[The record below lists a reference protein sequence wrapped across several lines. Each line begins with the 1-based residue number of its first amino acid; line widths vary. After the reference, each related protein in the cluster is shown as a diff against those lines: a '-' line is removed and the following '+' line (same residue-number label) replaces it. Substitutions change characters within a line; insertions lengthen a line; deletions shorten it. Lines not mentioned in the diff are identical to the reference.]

1 MLFAFHYNDFED
13 RRFEMSKF
21 LAFVLTAIILSGT
34 SGFQLN
40 SSFADTGDLPQEI
53 HAPDRLIVKF
63 NQGVSADAQASI
75 LSSNSASVLQHLP
88 LLDIHI
94 ISVPESAL
102 DSVKNA
108 LSKNSSVE
116 YAEYDIG
123 VEPTSIP
130 NDPLY
135 GNQWHLTKIN
145 SPASY
150 DITHG
155 EGFPIVILDSGID
168 MDHSDLQ
175 SNIIYPYN
183 GITKTAGPV
192 DHVNNCGHGTAVA
205 GASAAITNNSIGIA
219 SVGWNTKIIPVKIT
233 DDNAAID
240 GTQCYGW
247 SNGVLNGVEWA
258 VSHGA
263 KVVNLSYGF
272 DAGSSH
278 IKSAAQLLQDN
289 NGWLVISAGNSG
301 NNPGKVDDPRIIFVS
316 STTSSDVRSS
326 FSSYGSYVD
335 MSAPGSSIYTTT
347 NGNAYN
353 NWSGTSFSAPITA
366 SVLNLIYS
374 VDPNLSS
381 SEAFNILK
389 NSAVD
394 LGDPGWDQY
403 YGYGRVDAYAA
414 VLAASQGAPSIT
426 AINDNYNVNEDSS
439 LTVAVPGVLQ
449 NDVNSN
455 QGQLTATLGSGV
467 SNGILNFN
475 SDGSFTY
482 APSANF
488 DGVDSFTYRATNG
501 VETSSLATV
510 TITVNPV
517 NDAPVAKDDSVI
529 ALKNTPI
536 NIDVLQNDSD
546 VDGDLLSVQSFSQGG
561 NGTVAKNGDGTLSY
575 TPQIGFVGI
584 DTFTYQAYDGSL
596 PDEATVTVDV
606 REPIQVHVGDLEISK
621 TGNKRWTANAAIT
634 IHDKDENPVSG
645 LSVQGMWSGGSSG
658 PDSCITNA
666 NGMCQSSMSTRG
678 NSLTFTVNGV
688 VGTGFEYSS
697 GNNHDVN
704 GNSNGNSITINADGT
719 VPGQNSPPVANND
732 SATTSQDQAVQI
744 NVLGNDTDADG
755 DALSITSVGSA
766 SIGTVATDGSTVTY
780 TPNAGVTGTDS
791 FDYTISDG
799 KGGTDT
805 ATVNVTINGP
815 LETVVV
821 HVWSLS
827 SEVGSKGPWNTGTVT
842 ISVHDSNHALQ
853 SGVTVSGTWTGLF
866 TGNASCITDFT
877 GTCPISDKSKDVGN
891 ATFTVTDLS
900 GAGFQYDSLQN
911 EISSVSFGIP

>member
-1 MLFAFHYNDFED
+1 
-13 RRFEMSKF
+13 MSKF
-21 LAFVLTAIILSGT
+21 LAFVFTAIILSGT
-34 SGFQLN
+34 SGWQLN
-40 SSFADTGDLPQEI
+40 SSFADTGDLPQQI

-63 NQGVSADAQASI
+63 NQGVSAETQASI
-75 LSSNSASVLQHLP
+75 LSSNSASLLQHLP

-94 ISVPESAL
+94 ISVPEPAL

-116 YAEYDIG
+116 YAEYDIA

-130 NDPLY
+130 NDPRY

-183 GITKTAGPV
+183 GITQTAGPV

-205 GASAAITNNSIGIA
+205 GAAAAITNNNNGIA
-219 SVGWNTKIIPVKIT
+219 SVGWNSTIIPVKIT
-233 DDNAAID
+233 DDNAIIN
-240 GTQCYGW
+240 GQECYGW

-272 DAGSSH
+272 DASSNQ
-278 IKSAAQLLQDN
+278 IKSAAQLMQDN

-301 NNPGKVDDPRIIFVS
+301 NDPNNTDDPRIIFVS

-326 FSSYGSYVD
+326 FSSYGNYVD
-335 MSAPGSSIYTTT
+335 MSAPGSSIQTTSD
-347 NGNAYN
+347 GNNYN

-374 VDPNLSS
+374 VDSTLSS
-381 SEAFNILK
+381 SEAFDILK

-426 AINDNYNVNEDSS
+426 AANDNYNVNEDNQLNVLS
-439 LTVAVPGVLQ
+439 PGILQ
-449 NDVNSN
+449 NDVDVN
-455 QGQLTATLGSGV
+455 QGQLTASLGTGT
-467 SNGILNFN
+467 SNGILSFN
-475 SDGSFTY
+475 SNGSFTY
-482 APSANF
+482 TPSTNF

-517 NDAPVAKDDSVI
+517 NDKPVAGDDSVI
-529 ALKNTPI
+529 SLKNTPT

-546 VDGDLLSVQSFSQGG
+546 VDGDLLSVQSFTQGTSG
-561 NGTVAKNGDGTLSY
+561 AVAKNGDGTLSY
-575 TPQIGFVGI
+575 TPQNEFVGI
-584 DTFTYQAYDGSL
+584 DTFTYLVSDGNL
-596 PDEATVTVDV
+596 TDEATVTVDV
-606 REPIQVHVGDLEISK
+606 LEPIQVHVGDLEISK

-634 IHDKDENPVSG
+634 VHDKDENPVSG
-645 LSVQGMWSGGSSG
+645 LSVQGLWSGGSSG
-658 PDSCITNA
+658 SDSCITNA
-666 NGMCQSSMSTRG
+666 NGICQTSISTRG
-678 NSLTFTVNGV
+678 STLTFTVSNI
-688 VGTGFEYSS
+688 VGTGFEYSA
-697 GNNHDVN
+697 GDNHDVN
-704 GNSNGNSITINADGT
+704 GNSDGNSITINADGT
-719 VPGQNSPPVANND
+719 IPGQNSPPVASND
-732 SATTSQDQAVQI
+732 SVTTSQDQSVQI
-744 NVLGNDTDADG
+744 NVLSNDSDSDN
-755 DALSITSVGSA
+755 DVLSVISVGSA
-766 SIGTVATDGSTVTY
+766 SSGNVETDGLTITY
-780 TPNAGVTGTDS
+780 TPNGGFIGEDS

-799 KGGTDT
+799 NGGTDT
-805 ATVNVTINGP
+805 ATVTVTVNGT
-815 LETVVV
+815 LETVMV
-821 HVWSLS
+821 HIDSLS
-827 SEVGSKGPWNTGTVT
+827 FEVGSKGPWNTGTVT
-842 ISVHDSNHALQ
+842 ITVHDSNHTLQ

-866 TGNASCITDFT
+866 SGNASCITDST
-877 GTCPISDKSKDVGN
+877 GTCSVNDKSKDTGN

-900 GAGFQYDSLQN
+900 GSGFGYDSSKN
-911 EISSVSFGIP
+911 ESDDSISSSVP